1 MSDSILLEV
10 LTPERRVF
18 SAQVSEL
25 QFPSADS
32 GYYGILPGHTPL
44 ITPVGAGLISYT
56 VETGKHW
63 LTVFGGFAEV
73 GPDHVTILARVSETV
88 DMIDL
93 ARAEAARQ
101 HALQLIKEA
110 ATALD
115 LDQAQARLNASL
127 IRLQAAGHPAGHGF

>member
-1 MSDSILLEV
+1 MSDTILLEV

-25 QFPSADS
+25 QFPSADT
-32 GYYGILPGHTPL
+32 GYYGILPGHTPV
-44 ITPVGAGLISYT
+44 ITELGEGLVYYT
-56 VETGKHW
+56 QNGEKHW

-93 ARAEAARQ
+93 ARAEAARLR
-101 HALQLIKEA
+101 ALQLIKEA
-110 ATALD
+110 ATATDLD
-115 LDQAQARLNASL
+115 LAQARLKTSL
-127 IRLQAAGHPAGHGF
+127 IRLQAAGHPSGHGF

>member
-1 MSDSILLEV
+1 MSDAILLEV

-18 SAQVSEL
+18 SAQVAEL
-25 QFPSADS
+25 QFPTADR

-44 ITPVGAGLISYT
+44 MTEVGHGLITYT
-56 VETGKHW
+56 QNGEKHT

-73 GPDHVTILARVSETV
+73 GPEHVTILARESETV

-93 ARAEAARQ
+93 EQVQAERLR
-101 HALQLIKEA
+101 ALQLIKEA
-110 ATALD
+110 ATPSD
-115 LDQAQARLNASL
+115 LSKAQAMLETCL